1 MVWPPR
7 LMPECTEDSP
17 GGEGHGFPGTPHS
30 PGPCL
35 PFSPRGDPCPSPASY
50 LHGLCR
56 PQTPLLDASMACTQV
71 SGPQGLSYMLN
82 SLMRLT
88 GTGCRV
94 PGFRG
99 WLWKW
104 RQLVFLPTL
113 SEASG
118 MQGQLERD
126 HPCWVVRTLPS
137 TRL

>member
-1 MVWPPR
+1 MDSRGHHTRQGLACPFPP
-7 LMPECTEDSP
+7 E
-17 GGEGHGFPGTPHS
+17 GTPA
-30 PGPCL
+30 PP
-35 PFSPRGDPCPSPASY
+35 PSPTCMVSAAP
-50 LHGLCR
+50 R
-56 PQTPLLDASMACTQV
+56 PLPSMPPWPA
-71 SGPQGLSYMLN
+71 PRFQGLRASPTTSHMLN

-88 GTGCRV
+88 GTGCGV
-94 PGFRG
+94 LGFRS

-137 TRL
+137 THL